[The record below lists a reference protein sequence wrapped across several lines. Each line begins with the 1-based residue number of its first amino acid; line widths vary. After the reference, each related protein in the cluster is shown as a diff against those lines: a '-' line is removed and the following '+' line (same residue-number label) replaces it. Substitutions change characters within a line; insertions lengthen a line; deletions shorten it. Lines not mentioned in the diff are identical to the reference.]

1 MADLKVKGQKVTLVD
16 QVEQSLID
24 YFKVRGLR
32 PGDSLPNELELTEK
46 LGVAR
51 SVVREA
57 LSRFKMM
64 GMIETRTKRGMVLT
78 EPSLARSLKK
88 SINPLLMTEKTLLD
102 LLEFRVV
109 LEIGSTNSIF
119 RNITEKD
126 IEDLE
131 TIVMHGKLIE
141 NNRYSPVSEYDFH
154 TKLYEITG
162 NNVIRDF
169 QQIIH
174 PVLEFI
180 KDRRHDYFESFA
192 NELIANGEAVT
203 HEDLL
208 GYLKRGDR
216 EGYDKAI
223 RMHFKLY
230 TDYMVRHKVVEATL
244 NER

>member
-1 MADLKVKGQKVTLVD
+1 MADLKVKGHKVTLVD

-24 YFKVRGLR
+24 YFKEQGLR
-32 PGDSLPNELELTEK
+32 PGDSLPNELELTER

-64 GMIETRTKRGMVLT
+64 GMIETRTKRGLVLT
-78 EPSLARSLKK
+78 EPSLAWSLKK
-88 SINPLLMTEKTLLD
+88 SINPLLLTEKTLLD

-119 RNITEKD
+119 SNITDED
-126 IEDLE
+126 IKDLE
-131 TIVMHGKLIE
+131 IIVRHGKLIE
-141 NNRYSPVSEYDFH
+141 ENRYSPVSEYDFH
-154 TKLYEITG
+154 TRLYEITG

-174 PVLEFI
+174 PVMEFI
-180 KDRRHDYFESFA
+180 KDKRHAYFDFFA
-192 NELIANGEAVT
+192 NELMAKGEAVT

-208 GYLKRGDR
+208 GYLKRRDR

-230 TDYMVRHKVVEATL
+230 TDYMARHKVVDNL
-244 NER
+244 K